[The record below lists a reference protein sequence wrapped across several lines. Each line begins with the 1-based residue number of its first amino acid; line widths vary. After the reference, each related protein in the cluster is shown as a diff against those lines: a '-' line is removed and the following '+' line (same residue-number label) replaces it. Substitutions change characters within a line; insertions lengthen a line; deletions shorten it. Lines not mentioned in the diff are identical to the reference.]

1 MLTGKVCGVLEL
13 QEVNMAYAIIAF
25 GVAIFGIG
33 MTLYFQAQIILKPKR
48 QKTFARQF
56 WWFGAAWMVL
66 GIAAAIAGVI
76 GLFTGAL

>member
-1 MLTGKVCGVLEL
+1 
-13 QEVNMAYAIIAF
+13 MAYIIIAL

-48 QKTFARQF
+48 QITFARQF

-66 GIAAAIAGVI
+66 GIAAAIGGVI
-76 GLFTGAL
+76 SIFTGAL

>member
-1 MLTGKVCGVLEL
+1 
-13 QEVNMAYAIIAF
+13 MAYVFIAL

-33 MTLYFQAQIILKPKR
+33 MTLYFQAQIIMRPKK
-48 QKTFARQF
+48 QASFARQF

-66 GIAAAIAGVI
+66 GLAAAIGGVV

>member
-1 MLTGKVCGVLEL
+1 
-13 QEVNMAYAIIAF
+13 MAYVLIAL

-48 QKTFARQF
+48 QVTFARQF

-66 GIAAAIAGVI
+66 GLSAAIAGVI
-76 GLFTGAL
+76 GMFTDAL

>member
-1 MLTGKVCGVLEL
+1 
-13 QEVNMAYAIIAF
+13 MAYAIIAL

-48 QKTFARQF
+48 QITFARQF

-66 GIAAAIAGVI
+66 GLVAAIGGVI
-76 GLFTGAL
+76 GIFTGAL